1 MVGKAAS
8 LQALD
13 PISPITHDLTNPT
26 LPRSIDVAGAGNA
39 ARTERHERRGE
50 RGGSHEQLV
59 RDRDRGGVPAA
70 RVAAGSGGRCT
81 GRAGACGN
89 RADAVAPGPASDT
102 GELEVAGAAATEL
115 YLPSRARLPHRR
127 LLADRRASSRP
138 EASGRLRL
146 EHSLWKRPFCSSPS
160 RR

>member
-8 LQALD
+8 LHALD

-50 RGGSHEQLV
+50 RGVSHEQLV

-70 RVAAGSGGRCT
+70 RAAT
-81 GRAGACGN
+81 GRMRWPRVPHLTLGN
-89 RADAVAPGPASDT
+89 LRSLVLLRPSLISH
-102 GELEVAGAAATEL
+102 LEPDCRTVV
-115 YLPSRARLPHRR
+115 
-127 LLADRRASSRP
+127 
-138 EASGRLRL
+138 
-146 EHSLWKRPFCSSPS
+146 C
-160 RR
+160 